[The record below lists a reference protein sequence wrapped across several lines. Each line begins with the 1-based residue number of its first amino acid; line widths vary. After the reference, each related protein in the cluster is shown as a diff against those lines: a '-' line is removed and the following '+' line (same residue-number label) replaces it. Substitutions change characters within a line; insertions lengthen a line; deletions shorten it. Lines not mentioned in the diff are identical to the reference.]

1 MACRKRDALLL
12 IATVG
17 MDVIKVLLERSL
29 LRSGGSFRFPLF
41 TVLMH
46 QLVAF
51 AILSCTGSVLRL
63 WKPGPPWRSD
73 GSHTASQRVLA
84 AQEAQAGGVA
94 PLFKLPPPRQSY
106 SVAGFA
112 LLVALYGA
120 NTSLDE
126 LALGHLD
133 GSTLKAL
140 RASKPLV
147 VSLIGGAIYGCDRLS
162 GRDEAVVPLRWLLVR
177 ALRLGAMCGVAL
189 GAALLYFGG
198 SAESDAEG
206 VALAAA
212 ATLASALHIMATA
225 FMLRCDGERF
235 FLSPPTLLLWLSMTW
250 AAVLFPAVWI
260 REGFAR
266 PLAAANR
273 GGGATWSKLGGSAVV
288 GGAKALLELAVIEH
302 FGAVYAATLAVFKV
316 PLMVGAEGELK
327 NFILFTVPLHSRESC
342 LRCDLPPSLTHMLH
356 FKTTCGSRLR
366 PALSRA
372 GRSRRH
378 ARGRRLIRALSLGAH
393 RGVGAA
399 AAGPAG
405 ERR

>member
-1 MACRKRDALLL
+1 MKCQSGLLL
-12 IATVG
+12 LTTVG
-17 MDVIKVLLERSL
+17 MDVVKVLLERSL

-63 WKPGPPWRSD
+63 WTPGPPWRSD
-73 GSHTASQRVLA
+73 GSHAASPRALA
-84 AQEAQAGGVA
+84 AEEARTGDVT

-106 SVAGFA
+106 SVAGFV

-126 LALGHLD
+126 LALVHID

-147 VSLIGGAIYGCDRLS
+147 VSLIGGAICGCELFPGRAAAVPRL
-162 GRDEAVVPLRWLLVR
+162 RRVLLR
-177 ALRLGAMCGVAL
+177 ALRLGAMSGVAL

-212 ATLASALHIMATA
+212 ATLASALHIMVTA
-225 FMLRCDGERF
+225 FMLRRDGSRF

-288 GGAKALLELAVIEH
+288 GGAKALLELVVIEH
-302 FGAVYAATLAVFKV
+302 FGAAYAATLAVFKV
-316 PLMVGAEGELK
+316 PLMVGAEAFFRG
-327 NFILFTVPLHSRESC
+327 R
-342 LRCDLPPSLTHMLH
+342 SLSPVEVAGTLAVVVSFAVYHWAH
-356 FKTTCGSRLR
+356 AAERQRLR
-366 PALSRA
+366 LQRGSSGDGSGASALGDAQVA
-372 GRSRRH
+372 GRATGTRD
-378 ARGRRLIRALSLGAH
+378 AGGA
-393 RGVGAA
+393 VAVYA
-399 AAGPAG
+399 PV
-405 ERR
+405 

>member
-1 MACRKRDALLL
+1 MKCQSGLLL
-12 IATVG
+12 LTTVG
-17 MDVIKVLLERSL
+17 MDVVKVLLERSL

-63 WKPGPPWRSD
+63 WTPGPPWRSD
-73 GSHTASQRVLA
+73 GSHAASPRALA
-84 AQEAQAGGVA
+84 AEEARTGAVT

-106 SVAGFA
+106 SVAGFV

-126 LALGHLD
+126 LALAHID

-147 VSLIGGAIYGCDRLS
+147 VSLIGGAICGGELFHGRAAAVPRL
-162 GRDEAVVPLRWLLVR
+162 RRVLLR
-177 ALRLGAMCGVAL
+177 ALRLGAMSGVAL
-189 GAALLYFGG
+189 GAALLYCG
-198 SAESDAEG
+198 SAESDAVG

-212 ATLASALHIMATA
+212 ATLASALHLMVTA
-225 FMLRCDGERF
+225 FMLRRDGSRF

-288 GGAKALLELAVIEH
+288 GGAKALLELVVIEH
-302 FGAVYAATLAVFKV
+302 FGAAYAATLAVFKV
-316 PLMVGAEGELK
+316 PLMVGAEAVFGG
-327 NFILFTVPLHSRESC
+327 R
-342 LRCDLPPSLTHMLH
+342 SLSPVEFAGTLAVVVSFAVYHWAH
-356 FKTTCGSRLR
+356 AAERQRLR
-366 PALSRA
+366 LQRGSGSSGDGSGASALGDAQVA
-372 GRSRRH
+372 GR
-378 ARGRRLIRALSLGAH
+378 GA
-393 RGVGAA
+393 GVYSDSDAGGAVA
-399 AAGPAG
+399 VYAPV
-405 ERR
+405 